1 MGRHMDRRR
10 FLAGV
15 GLFTAGGAAGGGLV
29 AEPGFAAEGPT
40 ARTSAPSGPGAYAA
54 TVTFRTS
61 PSARLAALT
70 VDDGP
75 TREWTPRVLAILQRH
90 GAKATFFRVGQRAQA
105 APDLVRQTADA
116 GHEQGNHTWAHDDLT
131 QHDAAFARGSL
142 ERTHELL
149 AELTGRTPTLCRPPY
164 GRIDS
169 VGLAVC
175 AGLRYGVT
183 LWSQHVTGSKP
194 HGDVDTILRRVSPG
208 SIVLTHDGGREP
220 DVSLMTQLDR
230 LVASMTDRGYR
241 FVTVSELL
249 SAPVQGGVNHSRL
262 HSQFRQATVIPSCAS
277 SPGRRRPVAAAR
289 RRSGPFSQAAGSFSQ
304 SRSLSAAAAG
314 PRQPRLIGSAGS
326 LPLTLSCAHPGTR
339 PRPPPGQPGYLARRR
354 RGQKAAPRRPVS
366 SAHQA
371 GAARRADPAPPSA
384 RSAAHA
390 GRGGCGCR

>member
-15 GLFTAGGAAGGGLV
+15 GLFTVGGAVGGGLV

-54 TVTFRTS
+54 TVMFRTS
-61 PSARLAALT
+61 PSARLVALT
-70 VDDGP
+70 FDDGP

-90 GAKATFFRVGQRAQA
+90 GAKATFFRVGQRIRA
-105 APDLVRQTADA
+105 APDLVRQTAAA

-131 QHDAAFARGSL
+131 QHGAAFARGSL

-149 AELTGRTPTLCRPPY
+149 AELSGRTPTLARPPY

-175 AGLRYGVT
+175 AGLHYGVT
-183 LWSQHVTGSKP
+183 LWSQHVTGGKP

-262 HSQFRQATVIPSCAS
+262 QSVPAGKPGTPEGMPSTRTARALES
-277 SPGRRRPVAAAR
+277 RRPTLIRPSQR
-289 RRSGPFSQAAGSFSQ
+289 RTRAGF
-304 SRSLSAAAAG
+304 
-314 PRQPRLIGSAGS
+314 P
-326 LPLTLSCAHPGTR
+326 C
-339 PRPPPGQPGYLARRR
+339 
-354 RGQKAAPRRPVS
+354 
-366 SAHQA
+366 
-371 GAARRADPAPPSA
+371 SA
-384 RSAAHA
+384 RVRPGWLRVPSVPRERRCPH
-390 GRGGCGCR
+390 GR